1 DHILEQAA
9 DSAVAAMME
18 NEELRDG
25 HHATVAGLITG
36 VQRKVSKAGKPW
48 AAVTVE
54 DMTGG
59 IEIMFFGDTYLA
71 YSTVLANDAVV
82 VVKGRVR
89 KRDDELTLQALE
101 VTIPDITAGADQPLM
116 LTLPST
122 RCVPPVVE
130 RLRGI
135 LTTHPGPSEVQL
147 KLTTQGRATLMRLD
161 DGLRVNR

>member
-1 DHILEQAA
+1 AA
-9 DSAVAAMME
+9 DSSVAALME

-25 HHATVAGLITG
+25 HHVTVAGLVTS

-59 IEIMFFGDTYLA
+59 VEIMFFGDTYLA
-71 YSTVLANDAVV
+71 YSTVLTNDAVV
-82 VVKGRVR
+82 VIKGRVR
-89 KRDDELTLQALE
+89 LRDEATTLQAME
-101 VTIPDITAGADQPLM
+101 VTIPDISAEGDQPLT
-116 LTLPST
+116 LTLSSD

-135 LTTHPGPSEVQL
+135 LSTHPGPSYVHL
-147 KLTTQGRATLMRLD
+147 KLTDQ
-161 DGLRVNR
+161 